1 MKATLPIIIA
11 VSALLAGCNTMH
23 GMGEDV
29 SSVGHTITGSGS
41 SAAPS
46 SSSAAQTPSV
56 SAETVQHAQSALQ
69 SQGLYHGPID
79 GVMGPET
86 QAAVTAYQQQKG
98 LPTTGQLDNTTLH
111 DLTGSTSP

>member
-1 MKATLPIIIA
+1 MKASLPIIVA
-11 VSALLAGCNTMH
+11 VTALLAGCNTMH

-46 SSSAAQTPSV
+46 TSGTEASV

-79 GVMGPET
+79 GVFGPET
-86 QAAVTAYQQQKG
+86 QNAVTAYQQQKG
-98 LPTTGQLDNTTLH
+98 LPATGQLDSTTLR
-111 DLTGSTSP
+111 DLTGSSSP

>member
-1 MKATLPIIIA
+1 MKASLPIIIA
-11 VSALLAGCNTMH
+11 VSALLAGCNTIH

-29 SSVGHTITGSGS
+29 SSVGSTITGSGS

-46 SSSAAQTPSV
+46 GSSATVTPSV

-79 GVMGPET
+79 GVFGPET
-86 QAAVTAYQQQKG
+86 QSAVTAYQQEKG
-98 LPTTGQLDNTTLH
+98 LPTTGQLDSRTLS
-111 DLTGSTSP
+111 DLTGSSSP